1 MSQLYRSIPDSI
13 ILSLL
18 LCFLLLPRQA
28 TAQEAVTEQYYQFS
42 TEDLFSSGQQLSE
55 QSGLPVIISPQLRNI
70 NKSVQIQGSY
80 TLNSLLS
87 ELQQHYQ
94 VQIRHYSG
102 GLIIQPLPAP
112 EPGKT
117 STQATSSPVIP
128 ELFNEQIT
136 VRGSYSK
143 SLQSAAS
150 VKRFSDSVVDAI
162 IAEDIG
168 KFPAQNIAE
177 ALQRVTGV
185 SIVRDRG
192 EGVYV
197 RVRGLGSNF
206 QVTTLNGNT
215 MAVNENVRTSG
226 QFGRQ
231 FRFDTLPAELVS
243 AVEVV
248 KSPTADLDEGA
259 IGGTVNIK
267 TFRPLQLGEN
277 KISASAQA
285 SYAELAEET
294 NPRLS
299 GLANWVNDSK
309 TFGVLVSAAYAER
322 SVRQDRALN
331 FGWAKAETDTIITP
345 ASIRPTLELED
356 RKRLGL
362 SAAMQWK
369 PITNLDLHADMLY
382 IDQKVNYDEFTY
394 SADYV
399 IAALQPGSM
408 QFRNNALIGG
418 STLDGAVQIGR
429 ESSGIRDENLAF
441 SLGATWALNDWTL
454 TASLFHATADSHD
467 EDPIIRTRFRQTG
480 GIAFDFLF
488 PTVDGKS
495 VPDITYHHADLLDP
509 SQWPGRQLEWRTIA
523 ARDTEQALKLDLS
536 RHFNHSAFSRLS
548 IGLKLRERERDYFR
562 RDLTL
567 TDGIEGEIFDD
578 SYFTAFPVSDFL
590 GKASGSLPQV
600 WLVPD
605 KSQFWSNFPAAADLA
620 APLSSSDLRNS
631 YNIQESIRA
640 AYAML
645 YLDTEL
651 ASLPL
656 KGNIGVRLAQTAQTS
671 SGHAAADEVTTP
683 VTFNSDYTDVLPS
696 LNLALNLTDTVVTR
710 FAAAKVV
717 TRPDLQDMAPRLTF
731 NSGDILTAVGGNPHL
746 KPFAAWQYD
755 LTLDW
760 FPDDTTVFSAGAFHK
775 DITTFIQTRKSSILF
790 NGQLYQLT
798 AKTNGSHARVSGA
811 ELAYQTLFR
820 TASGLFGL
828 QANYTRTTSGATYS
842 DGEQQVYGRLEDVA
856 KNSYNLTLF
865 YENKALALRL
875 NYSWRDDVLNQVGI
889 NSEVTENRA
898 AFGSLDASLSYAV
911 NDYITVFAEGINL
924 TDQAEQE
931 FVEGN
936 EFRSYTYYGR
946 TFGLGIRVTF

>member
-1 MSQLYRSIPDSI
+1 MASSVFRYKKLPLILGS
-13 ILSLL
+13 ILSVSSVTGI
-18 LCFLLLPRQA
+18 A
-28 TAQEAVTEQYYQFS
+28 YAQEQETAAA
-42 TEDLFSSGQQLSE
+42 D
-55 QSGLPVIISPQLRNI
+55 PV
-70 NKSVQIQGSY
+70 
-80 TLNSLLS
+80 
-87 ELQQHYQ
+87 
-94 VQIRHYSG
+94 
-102 GLIIQPLPAP
+102 
-112 EPGKT
+112 
-117 STQATSSPVIP
+117 
-128 ELFNEQIT
+128 EQIT

-322 SVRQDRALN
+322 SVRQDRAIEIN
-331 FGWAKAETDTIITP
+331 WTEYDNGIDTDGDGVADSGAIIAP
-345 ASIRPTLELED
+345 GGVRPTLELED

-362 SAAMQWK
+362 STAIQWK
-369 PITNLDLHADMLY
+369 PADNLDINADILY
-382 IDQKVNYDEFTY
+382 VDQKVNYNEFTY
-394 SADYV
+394 SADFNV
-399 IAALQPGSM
+399 NQLVPGSAV
-408 QFRNNALIGG
+408 FRDNALVGG
-418 STLDGAVQIGR
+418 STLNGAVQIGR

-441 SLGATWALNDWTL
+441 SLGATWTLNDWTL
-454 TASLFHATADSHD
+454 AASLFHSTANSND
-467 EDPIIRTRFRQTG
+467 EDPIIRTRVRQTG

-495 VPDITYHHADLLDP
+495 VPDITYHNADLLDP
-509 SQWPGRQLEWRTIA
+509 SQWPGRRLEWRTIEA
-523 ARDTEQALKLDLS
+523 EDTEQAVKFDISRKLD
-536 RHFNHSAFSRLS
+536 HSVFSQFS
-548 IGLKLRERERDYFR
+548 AGLKLRERERDYFR
-562 RDLTL
+562 RDLVL
-567 TDGIEGEIFDD
+567 IDGIEGEIFDD
-578 SYFTAFPVSDFL
+578 SYFTAFPVSGFL
-590 GKASGSLPQV
+590 GDASGSLPQI

-605 KSQFWSNFPAAADLA
+605 ESKFWNNYPSATDLA
-620 APLSSSDLRNS
+620 APLSSGDLRNS
-631 YNIQESIRA
+631 YNIEESIYA

-645 YLDTEL
+645 NMDTDIGGM
-651 ASLPL
+651 PL
-656 KGNIGVRLAQTAQTS
+656 KGNVGVRLVKTEQTS
-671 SGHAAADEVTTP
+671 SSHASADGETIP

-696 LNLALNLTDTVVTR
+696 LNLALNLTDTVLTR

-731 NSGDILTAVGGNPHL
+731 NSGERLTATGGNPNL
-746 KPFAAWQYD
+746 NPFEAWQYD
-755 LTLDW
+755 LTLEW
-760 FPDDTTVFSAGAFHK
+760 YPNDTTALAAGVFYK
-775 DITTFIQTRKSSILF
+775 DISTFIQTQKSDLEF
-790 NGQLYQLT
+790 GGQIYELSS
-798 AKTNGSHARVSGA
+798 KVNGSNADVTGI
-811 ELAYQTLFR
+811 ELAYQQVFAFLPEPFN
-820 TASGLFGL
+820 GLGV
-828 QANYTRTTSGATYS
+828 QANYTWTDSSALYV
-842 DGEQQVYGRLEDVA
+842 DGETRFKGKLEDVA
-856 KNSYNLTLF
+856 KNSYNLTVF
-865 YENKALALRL
+865 YEKEAFSARVG
-875 NYSWRDDVLNQVGI
+875 YSWRDSVLNQIGT
-889 NSEVTENRA
+889 NNRSTKNKD
-898 AFGSLDASLSYAV
+898 AFGSLDASLSYAI
-911 NDYITVFAEGINL
+911 NDHVTVFAEGINL
-924 TDQAEQE
+924 TDEAEQE
-931 FVEGN
+931 FVDGN
-936 EFRSYTYYGR
+936 QFGSYTYYGR
-946 TFGLGIRVTF
+946 TFGIGVRVNF